1 MIHVSVDATSP
12 SEIWLRLPDGPAR
25 RGLRRGGRLEIVVF
39 VVRVAG
45 AFGRLGRHRAE
56 RVADARSLD
65 PSLIGSRAVGVRDG
79 AHVGPR
85 QLQQANL
92 VDGAPGR
99 RRPILRRHR
108 TTRTPRARDR
118 EPLPVSW
125 TCTPRGASPVG
136 KAGTGRWRGGGSEIS
151 GWWGCPFSRENDRR
165 VRRALVDI
173 LERARERRRS
183 PRPRRRRPYT
193 GRRAAARVA
202 TPSRR
207 GATLRFSQRRVPGEK
222 LRCHRRACGTE
233 IFSDRCSSPHA
244 MGLAHRGRLD
254 PRRVPR
260 RRPHRYPRFASIHT
274 GINEFMF

>member
-1 MIHVSVDATSP
+1 MIHTTSTYRP
-12 SEIWLRLPDGPAR
+12 PPRSGSDCRMSSRALAAASAGVVAVEL
-25 RGLRRGGRLEIVVF
+25 VVF

-65 PSLIGSRAVGVRDG
+65 PSLIGSRAVGVRDR
-79 AHVGPR
+79 AHVGPPAAAGELR
-85 QLQQANL
+85 RRRAEAD
-92 VDGAPGR
+92 VGPSSVVTGR
-99 RRPILRRHR
+99 RARLAHAIERLCQSLGRVLLVERR
-108 TTRTPRARDR
+108 
-118 EPLPVSW
+118 LW
-125 TCTPRGASPVG
+125 G
-136 KAGTGRWRGGGSEIS
+136 KGTGGGRGGGSEIWV
-151 GWWGCPFSRENDRR
+151 GGGARFRGKTIGGFDAPCRHPPGRR
-165 VRRALVDI
+165 G
-173 LERARERRRS
+173 RRS

-233 IFSDRCSSPHA
+233 IFSDRCSSPHP